1 MRAQMAQR
9 MKQIAA
15 KTYTISLANRKARGA
30 GHERLAEILAAA
42 KALFLESGYDNVSTR
57 KIAAR
62 VGISQTAL
70 FSYYKTRED
79 ILVQLIQ
86 ETLGD
91 LGRGLAEIDHN
102 AKDPEDWLRR
112 CAAAYVAFGLNH
124 PGEYRLAFMTIKSYR
139 TPSNRI
145 EPDIC
150 ASIPPAGFEVFQ
162 AMEKRVADAIK
173 KGVLRKGLGSPTA
186 VTQVLWGAL
195 HGLVALLIAHP
206 YFPWEDRA
214 DLVRIQIDTI
224 VAGLL
229 SRR

>member
-1 MRAQMAQR
+1 MAR
-9 MKQIAA
+9 PATVKKKA

-42 KALFLESGYDNVSTR
+42 KALFLEFGYENVSTR
-57 KIAAR
+57 KIAAK

-79 ILVQLIQ
+79 ILINLIQ
-86 ETLGD
+86 DALNELGKVM
-91 LGRGLAEIDHN
+91 AEIDRS

-112 CAAAYVAFGLNH
+112 CAAAYVAFGLSH
-124 PGEYRLAFMTIKSYR
+124 PGEYRLAFMTVKFYR
-139 TPSNRI
+139 TPYNRA
-145 EPDIC
+145 EPDEC
-150 ASIPPAGFEVFQ
+150 ADKPPVGFEIFK
-162 AMEKRVADAIK
+162 ALEKRIADAIK
-173 KGVLRKGLGSPTA
+173 KGVVRKGLGSPTA
-186 VTQVLWGAL
+186 VTQALWGTL

-214 DLVRIQIDTI
+214 DIVRIQIDII
-224 VAGLL
+224 VTGLL